1 MGTSTSNRG
10 QSGKTPLV
18 PSWLET
24 DDGKQQPNQPQ
35 PTQLQPEQPQLVDP
49 KRFSIPRSNFTRYIN
64 SDGSRGRNLHR
75 ATSYYVRH
83 SLGGSQNA
91 VTRLGSAR
99 KSTARL
105 VSLFS
110 SFVNHGVAETSKV
123 YKLGDIIG
131 KSASDVLLRI
141 IDFVCPDGGN
151 TDEGIART
159 AYIEALST
167 MPDWENK
174 TIESLSPTEFLA
186 FIEIYMTNV
195 IEERL
200 VNDIGNKLFSLPKS
214 VSQVENIQGQIKDY
228 IKGAVSDS
236 ISKLNID
243 ICFIE
248 ASQTKSIV
256 DSVYHTAYDILS
268 ELEE

>member
-18 PSWLET
+18 PSWL
-24 DDGKQQPNQPQ
+24 DDNDADQQPGQPQ
-35 PTQLQPEQPQLVDP
+35 QGDP
-49 KRFSIPRSNFTRYIN
+49 KRFSAPRSNFTRYVN
-64 SDGSRGRNLHR
+64 SGGSGRGSLHR
-75 ATSYYVRH
+75 ATSNYIRH
-83 SLGGSQNA
+83 SLGGSHNA
-91 VTRLGSAR
+91 TTRLGSAR
-99 KSTARL
+99 NSTVRL
-105 VSLFS
+105 VSVFN
-110 SFVNHGVAETSKV
+110 SFVSRGVAETSRF

-131 KSASDVLLRI
+131 KSATDVLLRI

-159 AYIEALST
+159 SYIEALST

-174 TIESLSPTEFLA
+174 NIESLTPSEFLA
-186 FIEIYMTNV
+186 FTEIYMTNV

-200 VNDIGNKLFSLPKS
+200 VNDIGNKLFSLPNNLA
-214 VSQVENIQGQIKDY
+214 QVESIQVQLKDY

-236 ISKLNID
+236 VSRLNID
-243 ICFIE
+243 IRSIE

-256 DSVYHTAYDILS
+256 DSIYRTAYDILS